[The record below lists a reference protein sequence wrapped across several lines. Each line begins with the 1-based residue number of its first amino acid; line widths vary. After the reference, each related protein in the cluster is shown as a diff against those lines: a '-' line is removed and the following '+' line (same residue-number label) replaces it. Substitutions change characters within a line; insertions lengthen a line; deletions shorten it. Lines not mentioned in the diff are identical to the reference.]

1 VQFGTPQGYT
11 TRFIK
16 FPAISKCG
24 IDSMKKIRFEI
35 LEESAVV
42 DLLKNELS
50 DVAVICAC

>member
-1 VQFGTPQGYT
+1 
-11 TRFIK
+11 
-16 FPAISKCG
+16 
-24 IDSMKKIRFEI
+24 MKKIRFEI